1 MPHRDGM
8 ASSTDA
14 DQQRRFLQIALK
26 RSALSLED
34 LWLRYFALGG
44 DGGFMEVEAY
54 LHALMPLPPHERDIL
69 AHALNEFLDERAW
82 TQRIPYTQPLPT
94 PGEEEPRLL
103 HALTRLL
110 EGTRMNPEGGLPAV
124 LEDAADALGVEMVAY
139 LVDYDHRVLR
149 PLLAPGQGPREPL
162 AVETTL
168 AGRAFR
174 QIAPVPHERGRR
186 GLWMPLLDG
195 VERLGVLDVTVPDG
209 LDPADPALRRDLDL
223 VVALLGH
230 LVVTQDRYT
239 DDLDGVRRTRPRGVA
254 AELVWQLLP
263 SLTFGTDAVIL
274 SGAVEP
280 AYEVGGDAFDYAVR
294 GDTAHVAIFD
304 ATGHSLKAG
313 VVTAAAISA
322 YRSGRRNGASLYD
335 TVRLVDDTIAEEYGA
350 ERFVTAVLLE
360 IDLTTGEV
368 RYANAGHA
376 NPLLLR
382 RGKVVKVLAH
392 GRRPL
397 LGLGTP
403 ELTVGHE
410 SLEPGDWLVLYT
422 DGVTEARDAHGAF
435 FGEER
440 LIDFLEREAATQN
453 PPPETLR
460 RLMAAVLAHQ
470 HDVLQDDATV
480 VLAQWTGPAGGEAQD
495 RILPSE

>member
-1 MPHRDGM
+1 MPRRTGM

-44 DGGFMEVEAY
+44 DAGFVEVEAY
-54 LHALMPLPPHERDIL
+54 LHGLMPLASFERDVL
-69 AHALNEFLDERAW
+69 AHALNEFLDEQAW
-82 TQRIPYTQPLPT
+82 TQRVPYTRSLPSVDEDQPQ
-94 PGEEEPRLL
+94 LL
-103 HALTRLL
+103 RALTRLL
-110 EGTRMNPEGGLPAV
+110 QGTRMNPGGGLPAV
-124 LEDAADALGVEMVAY
+124 LEQAAHALGVEMVAY
-139 LVDYDHRVLR
+139 LVDYDQRVLR
-149 PLLAPGQGPREPL
+149 PLRAPWHEPLEPL
-162 AVETTL
+162 AVDTTL

-174 QIAPVPHERGRR
+174 QVEPVLRERGRR

-209 LDPADPALRRDLDL
+209 HDPADPALHRDLDL

-230 LVVTQDRYT
+230 LVVIQDRYT
-239 DDLDGVRRTRPRGVA
+239 DDLDEVRRSRPRDVA

-263 SLTFGTDAVIL
+263 SLTFGTDAVVL

-294 GDTAHVAIFD
+294 GDTAHVGIFD

-313 VVTAAAISA
+313 LVTAAAISA

-335 TVRLVDDTIAEEYGA
+335 TIRLIDDTIAEEYGA

-368 RYANAGHA
+368 RYANAGHVS
-376 NPLLLR
+376 PLLLR

-403 ELTVGHE
+403 ELTIGE
-410 SLEPGDWLVLYT
+410 ERLEPGDWLVLYT
-422 DGVTEARDAHGAF
+422 DGVTEARDEHGDF

-440 LIDFLEREAATQN
+440 LIDFLEREAATQD

-460 RLMAAVLAHQ
+460 RLMGAVLAHQ

-480 VLAQWTGPAGGEAQD
+480 VLAQWTGPGGGEPQD
-495 RILPSE
+495 RMLPTE